1 MSANENKL
9 NANVGISVLCEC
21 ITIVVR
27 RPPFSQKRSDDV
39 GGDPNIRYYH
49 SYWQVCGYDN
59 LPARKDSSNAPAT
72 STDTADASTGDPREG
87 AGVRPLELPAQQ
99 FLARESGLPVGPHG
113 VRGDDRWGRMVCV
126 GTRFIPDPVHNRPSH
141 TSCSRFDDVGRHSRP
156 RSYFTVH
163 VNKHTATLRADG
175 SVVVVV
181 CASDPATTLVS
192 ASNERQSHVMHSPFA
207 IAARRVCRVLVG
219 EHDWSHRGHDVV
231 ALD

>member
-126 GTRFIPDPVHNRPSH
+126 GMTGGAAWCAWGRDSFLTRF
-141 TSCSRFDDVGRHSRP
+141 T
-156 RSYFTVH
+156 TVH
-163 VNKHTATLRADG
+163 RIPLARDLTMLAATRVRA
-175 SVVVVV
+175 V
-181 CASDPATTLVS
+181 T
-192 ASNERQSHVMHSPFA
+192 SP
-207 IAARRVCRVLVG
+207 
-219 EHDWSHRGHDVV
+219 ST
-231 ALD
+231 